1 MKKIILLM
9 LCVIALTATAQSPT
23 EAQKQEALKCATEFC
38 SLLTR
43 FSNGERTLNA
53 QINALCSG
61 ADCSAF
67 DDIKTDKE
75 VTLRNYLLA
84 IQGMYP
90 TKLPMNISTPTLA
103 NSETYIEPVV
113 DLSQSWGSIDGNMYS
128 MSEVTS
134 ASLAGIENFYIVF
147 NVRQDYPALNKNT
160 NRKLIYDVKN
170 KKITAFIT
178 GSGSYMSLLKCLD
191 ALINK
196 DYKNAM
202 AYADAAAQNSR
213 SALKKRCYALAM
225 CSAFYSLD
233 LQKAA
238 YYADLFGDRTYS
250 ALLNLVY
257 LTNSDQIDKIAPYVK
272 LLESIVETDNN
283 LDKSQRGYLYGTL
296 GNAYSAPEYPEQ
308 NLDKA
313 SYYMKKAADL
323 GNLQASYYLFFWY
336 IYYGD
341 AFTTADT
348 ATVGLINSA
357 EGGYP
362 LAFHPYGVVLEN
374 TDSPKAAR
382 PWYEKSTNAGDFI
395 GMACLGR
402 VLINIG
408 DKSNG
413 VKWLKKALT
422 CPNLD
427 ERIKM
432 CVFSI
437 RESKEQWPKSRAD
450 VEALL
455 KQYEYATPAPATTP
469 SATNH
474 TSQTTT
480 SSSYNYS
487 NYTYTTKHKF
497 NEAKDNFHVGLSVGY
512 VRKQWVY
519 DTGNEK
525 IKGDMLGDDGYTDG
539 IQAGL
544 RVDCQFGYGFGM
556 NSGLFY
562 EYYHDKSLM
571 EEHEDFNYYLKA
583 GEHSLYLPVHFKY
596 NLNFSR
602 WFQLGFYGG
611 IGFDYGLSG
620 KYSVY
625 SNEDLIDE
633 DGNEYSKGE
642 DIVNGSIYDD
652 EFDFKRFNAS
662 LEYGASIRIR
672 RLQINF
678 TMARGLIN
686 MSKSK
691 DYKSVKQNKAMS
703 ISATLCF

>member
-1 MKKIILLM
+1 MKKIIFLL
-9 LCVIALTATAQSPT
+9 LCLMAFTTTAQSPT

-84 IQGMYP
+84 IQGKYP
-90 TKLPMNISTPTLA
+90 TKLPMTISTPTLA
-103 NSETYIEPVV
+103 NSETYIEPEV
-113 DLSQSWGSIDGNMYS
+113 DLSKAWGSLNGNINS
-128 MSEVTS
+128 TAEVMSVTL
-134 ASLAGIENFYIVF
+134 ASIENFYIVF
-147 NVRQDYPALNKNT
+147 NVQQNYPTLNKST
-160 NRKLIYDVKN
+160 NRKIVYDVKN
-170 KKITAFIT
+170 KKITAFII
-178 GSGSYMSLLKCLD
+178 GSGPYMNFLKCID
-191 ALINK
+191 AQIKK
-196 DYKNAM
+196 DYKSAM
-202 AYADAAAQNSR
+202 TYADAAAQNSR
-213 SALKKRCYALAM
+213 SALTHICYGFAM
-225 CSAFYSLD
+225 ISAFYSLD

-238 YYADLFGDRTYS
+238 YYADLYGDKMYS
-250 ALLNLVY
+250 AIINIEYLND
-257 LTNSDQIDKIAPYVK
+257 SDQLDKAVPYVK
-272 LLESIVETDNN
+272 QLESIVETDNN
-283 LDKSQRGYLYGTL
+283 LGKSKKNSFYYVIGTVYA
-296 GNAYSAPEYPEQ
+296 NPWYPEQ
-308 NLDKA
+308 NLSKA
-313 SYYMKKAADL
+313 SSYLVKAADL
-323 GNLQASYYLFFWY
+323 GNLRASYCIFA
-336 IYYGD
+336 YYTRFGD
-341 AFTTADT
+341 EFTTADVSMT
-348 ATVGLINSA
+348 NLIKAA

-362 LAFHPYGVVLEN
+362 PAFQPYGIILEYN
-374 TDSPKAAR
+374 ESPEAAR
-382 PWYEKSTNAGDFI
+382 PWYEKSAEAGNYI
-395 GMACLGR
+395 GMACLGK
-402 VLINIG
+402 VLINTG
-408 DKSNG
+408 DKTNG
-413 VKWLKKALT
+413 IKWLKKALT

-427 ERIKM
+427 EKIEMEGYGK
-432 CVFSI
+432 
-437 RESKEQWPKSRAD
+437 WPKSRAD

-455 KQYEYATPAPATTP
+455 KQYEYATPVPAPTP

-480 SSSYNYS
+480 SSSSNYS

-583 GEHSLYLPVHFKY
+583 REHSLYLPVHFKY

-691 DYKSVKQNKAMS
+691 EYTVKQNKAMS
-703 ISATLCF
+703 VSATLCF

>member
-23 EAQKQEALKCATEFC
+23 EAQKQEALKCATDFC

-103 NSETYIEPVV
+103 NSETYIQPVV
-113 DLSQSWGSIDGNMYS
+113 DLSTVWGSINGSINS
-128 MSEVTS
+128 TTQVASV
-134 ASLAGIENFYIVF
+134 SLAGIENFYILF
-147 NVRQDYPALNKNT
+147 NVRQNYPTLNKST
-160 NRKLIYDVKN
+160 NRKLVYDVKN
-170 KKITAFIT
+170 KKVTAFIT
-178 GSGSYMSLLKCLD
+178 GSGSFMSLLKCLD

-213 SALKKRCYALAM
+213 SALKKKCYGIAM
-225 CSAFYSLD
+225 ISAAYSLD
-233 LQKAA
+233 LQKYV
-238 YYADLFGDRTYS
+238 YYADLFGDRMFS
-250 ALLNLVY
+250 AMANLVY
-257 LTNSDQIDKIAPYVK
+257 LINSDQYDKAVPYVNE
-272 LLESIVETDNN
+272 LESIVETDKN
-283 LDKSQRGYLYGTL
+283 LDKSQRGCLYVAL
-296 GNAYSAPEYPEQ
+296 GNAYAAPWYPEQ

-313 SYYMKKAADL
+313 IYYMKKAVDL
-323 GNLQASYYLFFWY
+323 DNLPASYVIFAYYYLL
-336 IYYGD
+336 GD
-341 AFTTADT
+341 EFTTADV
-348 ATVGLINSA
+348 AMSNLIKAA

-362 LAFHPYGVVLEN
+362 PAFQPYGSLLEY
-374 TDSPKAAR
+374 TDSPEAAR
-382 PWYEKSTNAGDFI
+382 LWYEKSAEAGNFI

-402 VLINIG
+402 VLINTG
-408 DKSNG
+408 DKTNG

-427 ERIKM
+427 EKIELEGYGK
-432 CVFSI
+432 
-437 RESKEQWPKSRAD
+437 WPKSRAD

-455 KQYEYATPAPATTP
+455 KQYENATPAPATTP
-469 SATNH
+469 SATSH

-480 SSSYNYS
+480 SYNYS
-487 NYTYTTKHKF
+487 NYTYTPKHKF

-544 RVDCQFGYGFGM
+544 RVDCQFGYGFGI

-678 TMARGLIN
+678 TMARGLVN

-691 DYKSVKQNKAMS
+691 EYTVKQNKAMS
-703 ISATLCF
+703 VSATLCF